1 MVCMCRS
8 FELVCGV
15 LFSFTDVLF
24 VAELA
29 LHQVNHVFR
38 VSVNVVNY
46 RSGFTCRV
54 ESVSVL
60 SIRYMSAHVEQL
72 LPHC

>member
-46 RSGFTCRV
+46 RPGPGCSKAG
-54 ESVSVL
+54 
-60 SIRYMSAHVEQL
+60 
-72 LPHC
+72 